1 MSGTGV
7 SYQDLVP
14 VPEKTNAVTDP
25 DQHEKSHALDDGE
38 TASHA
43 LATGQAGEHDE
54 QGVAQIEHDLEV
66 KDLGWNAP
74 KDEIPAP
81 LVGGMDNEYLWML
94 VRRFNKV
101 CRLWSSSQPWTL
113 LMTVDRTANVPC
125 ERDHKTCSWQSRSE
139 HCRRR

>member
-7 SYQDLVP
+7 NYQDLLP
-14 VPEKTNAVTDP
+14 VPEKTNAISNP
-25 DQHEKSHALDDGE
+25 DQHEKSHALDEGE

-43 LATGQAGEHDE
+43 LATAEHE
-54 QGVAQIEHDLEV
+54 EKGVAQQAHEHEV

-74 KDEIPAP
+74 EEKVPAP

-101 CRLWSSSQPWTL
+101 RAEPVSLGGY
-113 LMTVDRTANVPC
+113 NN
-125 ERDHKTCSWQSRSE
+125 
-139 HCRRR
+139 